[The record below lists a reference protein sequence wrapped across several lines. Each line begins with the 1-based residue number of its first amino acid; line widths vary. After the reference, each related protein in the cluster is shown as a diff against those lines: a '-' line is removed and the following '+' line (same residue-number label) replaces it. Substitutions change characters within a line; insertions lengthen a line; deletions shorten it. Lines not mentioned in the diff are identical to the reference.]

1 MLRRGQVGTEKTYV
15 DSFREEFSRAG
26 GVSSAVQDDP
36 LGLGSD
42 SLGQTADHLDV
53 PGGGDDV
60 DVEGLDDDVDRGEDE
75 AGVAVAQLGLDVLL
89 QEGGDDERDLG
100 VGQAQR
106 HSILP
111 SVPQQRLL
119 DVLTRGAPEDV
130 VVELPHLLPH
140 GPVQSGGAVLPLL
153 QHGGVD
159 EAGDP
164 GYEGEDV
171 VEDHRLV
178 LYESLHD
185 SKVRP
190 NIRLED
196 VRFCLG
202 PPRAGASFVFPFRPI
217 TILVLS
223 SGQALALGVL
233 GPSDLRLDTL
243 EHGGLGHP
251 GNIRRHELQLLSV
264 QVLHQGAGHDD

>member
-1 MLRRGQVGTEKTYV
+1 MQRKYFRFFPWLEEKTYI
-15 DSFREEFSRAG
+15 DSLREEFARGG

-42 SLGQTADHLDV
+42 SLGQAADHHDV

-89 QEGGDDERDLG
+89 QQGGDDERDLG
-100 VGQAQR
+100 VGEAQR
-106 HSILP
+106 HPVLP
-111 SVPQQRLL
+111 SVPQQGLL
-119 DVLTRGAPEDV
+119 DILARGPPEDV
-130 VVELPHLLPH
+130 VVELAHLLPH
-140 GPVQSGGAVLPLL
+140 RPVQSRRPVLPLL

-164 GYEGEDV
+164 GDEGEDV

-178 LYESLHD
+178 LYQSLHD
-185 SKVRP
+185 PKVRA

-196 VRFCLG
+196 VRFGLSL
-202 PPRAGASFVFPFRPI
+202 ASLVFPFRSIPV
-217 TILVLS
+217 LVLLT
-223 SGQALALGVL
+223 QTRAVLA
-233 GPSDLRLDTL
+233 PSYLRLDAL
-243 EHGGLGHP
+243 EDGRLGHP
-251 GNIRRHELQLLSV
+251 GHVRRHELQLLSV